1 MLAIKSRQDLADI
14 EIGKRQNLTYWH
26 ISGAYPKVTIDARH
40 SSRTVKFFVSIV
52 TWRKSF

>member
-1 MLAIKSRQDLADI
+1 MLAIKSRQDLADM

-40 SSRTVKFFVSIV
+40 SSRTVKFFGSVSV
-52 TWRKSF
+52 